1 VSHAKRKNP
10 MAVSRKTKGKKNPVS
25 TMDMAK
31 TNWMFIKMKA
41 VKVVLLKLD
50 TMAKRK
56 ESHVT

>member
-1 VSHAKRKNP
+1 
-10 MAVSRKTKGKKNPVS
+10 MAVSRKTKGKKTPVS

-31 TNWMFIKMKA
+31 TNWMFITMKA